1 MVYNCQMKTY
11 EAGRDATERQTCA
24 SVANSVANRR
34 LRLVQSKISCM
45 SYIRAYMPAL
55 PSSLKREQ
63 EVNVAIC
70 GLRITLL
77 PSCDN
82 ISRIVRIPLALRG
95 AARPVEGL
103 PASCPAPT
111 APVPWRPAS
120 CRSRT
125 ISTDTPV

>member
-1 MVYNCQMKTY
+1 MAYILSY

-45 SYIRAYMPAL
+45 DYIRAYMPAL
-55 PSSLKREQ
+55 PSSLKGEQ

-82 ISRIVRIPLALRG
+82 ISRIVRILLVLH
-95 AARPVEGL
+95 AAVRPVEGRQI
-103 PASCPAPT
+103 SCPAPT
-111 APVPWRPAS
+111 VPAPWQSV
-120 CRSRT
+120 
-125 ISTDTPV
+125 